1 MKSSFFTIAVS
12 ISLNSLAHAQ
22 MPPSLL
28 NQPQQ
33 SQAISGKKL
42 ENLLLCTPARK
53 FTRASAK
60 NAFSELGLVED
71 KSGIYHPSNGK
82 NATVFGAAIADATIS
97 DESDESRLSVR
108 VLDRTPDDIAKLL
121 NIKKQRVNGPFGPE
135 TVYRKQTSKRSH
147 IEIIPAASI
156 SPRAASIDCVIF

>member
-1 MKSSFFTIAVS
+1 MKSSFFIIAVS

-60 NAFSELGLVED
+60 TPFELGLVED

-82 NATVFGAAIADATIS
+82 NATVFGADIADATIS

-121 NIKKQRVNGPFGPE
+121 NIKKQRVKWPIRAGDG
-135 TVYRKQTSKRSH
+135 
-147 IEIIPAASI
+147 I
-156 SPRAASIDCVIF
+156 SQANQ